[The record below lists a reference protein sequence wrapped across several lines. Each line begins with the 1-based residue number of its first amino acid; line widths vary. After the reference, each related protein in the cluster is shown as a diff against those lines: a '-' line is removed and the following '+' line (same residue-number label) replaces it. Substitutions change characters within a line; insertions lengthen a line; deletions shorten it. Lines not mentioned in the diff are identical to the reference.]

1 MLEHSRVAL
10 VRINPTASEADEPLH
25 VLRLPALAAIRL
37 IHESLP
43 SSFGGAHA
51 AVARAAPPKVEEP
64 TSPIHLSVGTVTG
77 VDMGRGIVRPLRLN
91 GAGQPEDFAFLQ
103 RYGEAQS
110 GWVPVPTC
118 GGLEAPGYTMTA
130 RVMTSPEDRS
140 NTLGAAIVFVQAP
153 DERAVATFGIGRRRE
168 QALRLWQLLY
178 STTNRPLPV
187 LECPPEPWI
196 AFRPAAAL
204 KNFPEVTSYLAKFV
218 VVLARSYLYYL
229 AFVEATAERGTK
241 PS

>member
-1 MLEHSRVAL
+1 MAL
-10 VRINPTASEADEPLH
+10 VRINPTATEADEPLH

-43 SSFGGAHA
+43 SLFGGAQA
-51 AVARAAPPKVEEP
+51 AIARPALPKVEDP

-77 VDMGRGIVRPLRLN
+77 VDMGRGIVRPLRMN
-91 GAGQPEDFAFLQ
+91 GAGQAEDFAFLE

-110 GWVPVPTC
+110 GWVQVPTC

-130 RVMTSPEDRS
+130 RVMTSTEDRS
-140 NTLGAAIVFVQAP
+140 STPGAAIVFVQAP
-153 DERAVATFGIGRRRE
+153 DECAVATFGVGRRRE
-168 QALRLWQLLY
+168 DALALWKLLY
-178 STTNRPLPV
+178 STTNRPLAV
-187 LECPPEPWI
+187 LDCPPEPWI

-204 KNFPEVTSYLAKFV
+204 KDFPEVRSYLAKFA

-229 AFVEATAERGTK
+229 AFIEATAERELMPK
-241 PS
+241 A